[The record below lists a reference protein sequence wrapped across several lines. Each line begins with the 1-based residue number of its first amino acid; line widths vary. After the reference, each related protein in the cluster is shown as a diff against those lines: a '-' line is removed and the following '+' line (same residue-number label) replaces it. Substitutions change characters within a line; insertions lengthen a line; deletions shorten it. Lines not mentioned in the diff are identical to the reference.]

1 MGYQIKIKDNKNEII
16 GEMMSADNSD
26 IIKLINKGLRV
37 VNVQTNEEFNK
48 DSLIMESGVSDG
60 LIEY

>member
-1 MGYQIKIKDNKNEII
+1 MGYQIKIKDTKDEII
-16 GEMMSADNSD
+16 GELMSADNSD
-26 IIKLINKGLRV
+26 IIKLINKGLKV

-48 DSLIMESGVSDG
+48 DELMMEQGVSDG

>member
-1 MGYQIKIKDNKNEII
+1 MGYQIKIKDTNDEII
-16 GEMMSADNSD
+16 GELMSADNSD

-37 VNVQTNEEFNK
+37 VNVQTNEEFDK
-48 DSLIMESGVSDG
+48 DELMMESGVSDG